1 MDERVLK
8 KGRRYFREGRVLWVV
23 KKGNMLFSK
32 VLGTYPY
39 YVEFEIDG
47 GENTCTCPLGRDCKH
62 AAAVLVAFEEGF
74 YIETEEE
81 YAGLSPECIIERY
94 SFENPEFGLEITLKE
109 LEYTLESDESGSE
122 VARLFRKALR
132 LLGLS
137 PDEKAYSELKRVLKE
152 YEELFSDYQLT
163 EILKKEL
170 AHAFQ
175 KAL

>member
-1 MDERVLK
+1 MEEKVLK

-39 YVEFEIDG
+39 YVELEIES

-74 YIETEEE
+74 YIETEDEH
-81 YAGLSPECIIERY
+81 AGLSPECVIDRY
-94 SFENPEFGLEITLKE
+94 SLENPEFGLEITLKE
-109 LEYTLESDESGSE
+109 LEYTLNSDESGSE
-122 VARLFRKALR
+122 VARLFRKALK
-132 LLGLS
+132 LLKLF
-137 PDEKAYSELKRVLKE
+137 PDEKAYSKLERIIGE
-152 YEELFSDYQLT
+152 YEELFPEYQLT
-163 EILKKEL
+163 EMLKREL
-170 AHAFQ
+170 HSVRQ